1 MELTVQELGSSAYL
15 PPWLTLLR
23 VSSPAG
29 TAPVI
34 HNTPPRTASCSGSSV
49 EYGDF
54 TALAFAYAYFFIC
67 QDSRF
72 FSTSFLSQLL
82 LKRYFQAQPEK
93 LEKALDIVQCL
104 GLSRGC
110 CCVSLLLGPI

>member
-1 MELTVQELGSSAYL
+1 MELTVQDLGSSAYL

-54 TALAFAYAYFFIC
+54 AALAFASTYFFIC
-67 QDSRF
+67 QDSRLF
-72 FSTSFLSQLL
+72 ATSFLSQRL

-93 LEKALDIVQCL
+93 LKKALDIVQCL
-104 GLSRGC
+104 GLSRGSC
-110 CCVSLLLGPI
+110 